1 VEMVIALQAAG
12 RLLVVRDREVAVQVE
27 AEVVRE
33 QRDQQGCRGFRL
45 VVLVEQPVQQVL
57 LVEQALRVLLVEQAL
72 LVRQALQDQ
81 QGLLGRIYRVTLM
94 LRG

>member
-1 VEMVIALQAAG
+1 MLLVL
-12 RLLVVRDREVAVQVE
+12 RLLVLRDREVAVQVE

-33 QRDQQGCRGFRL
+33 QRDQQGCSPL
-45 VVLVEQPVQQVL
+45 VVVVPVLVEQPVQQVL
-57 LVEQALRVLLVEQAL
+57 LVEQALRVLLVLQAL

-81 QGLLGRIYRVTLM
+81 QGLLGRMYRVTLM